1 MPIHELGTDVT
12 PPQPTPFRPVFFP
25 SIFALDLK
33 KNLFWFF
40 FFWKREVR
48 RSEFLISTLDFD
60 KVLGI
65 LKKESERMN

>member
-33 KNLFWFF
+33 KNLFGFF
-40 FFWKREVR
+40 F
-48 RSEFLISTLDFD
+48 SFLEER
-60 KVLGI
+60 G
-65 LKKESERMN
+65 KKK